1 MSKVKFCAPGKG
13 DTISCFSLPS
23 LKRIANNWNSKNPNE
38 LISMSSDKATLWNRI
53 SQKLRKI
60 TKCPH
65 EWCWLDSNYITDLND
80 VITSSWALNMDDPKP
95 LRIVGPEGTKETVAR
110 ILHFL
115 DLDIGYRLAHHDDLN
130 EPPQV
135 EVTEVTKGSL
145 DLSTTVSIST
155 APTDHRPVDPTIAFR
170 FDYQES
176 SVVVAGDTVPCT
188 DLDQLCN
195 GAKALV
201 HTAIRKD
208 IIETLPLQRAK
219 DILNYHSSVE
229 EAAQTA
235 QRAGMEMLILTHYV
249 PGIPPAENEFH
260 ELVVQQWR
268 DRAAENFSGKIEIGD
283 DLLKISL

>member
-1 MSKVKFCAPGKG
+1 MIDVTLLGTGSPIPDPHRAGPSTLVQAGDENYLVDAGRGVLMRLAGAGCAP
-13 DTISCFSLPS
+13 TMLTAV
-23 LKRIANNWNSKNPNE
+23 L
-38 LISMSSDKATLWNRI
+38 LTHLHSD
-53 SQKLRKI
+53 
-60 TKCPH
+60 H
-65 EWCWLDSNYITDLND
+65 ITDLND

-135 EVTEVTKGSL
+135 EVTEITKGSL

-176 SVVVAGDTVPCT
+176 SVVVAGDTIPCT

-229 EAAQTA
+229 EAAETA
-235 QRAGMEMLILTHYV
+235 QRAGMETLILTHYV

>member
-1 MSKVKFCAPGKG
+1 MIDVTLLGTGSPIPDPHRAGPSTLVQAGDENYLVDAGRGVLMRLAGAGCAP
-13 DTISCFSLPS
+13 TMLTAV
-23 LKRIANNWNSKNPNE
+23 L
-38 LISMSSDKATLWNRI
+38 LTHLHSD
-53 SQKLRKI
+53 
-60 TKCPH
+60 H
-65 EWCWLDSNYITDLND
+65 ITDLND

-135 EVTEVTKGSL
+135 EVTEITKGSL

-176 SVVVAGDTVPCT
+176 SVVVAGDTIPCT

-229 EAAQTA
+229 EAAETA
-235 QRAGMEMLILTHYV
+235 QRAGMETLILTHYV

-260 ELVVQQWR
+260 KLVVQQWR

>member
-1 MSKVKFCAPGKG
+1 MIDVTLLGTGSPIPDPHRAGPSTLVQAGDENYLVDAGRGVLMRLAGAGCAP
-13 DTISCFSLPS
+13 TMLTAV
-23 LKRIANNWNSKNPNE
+23 L
-38 LISMSSDKATLWNRI
+38 LTHLHSD
-53 SQKLRKI
+53 
-60 TKCPH
+60 H
-65 EWCWLDSNYITDLND
+65 ITDLND

-135 EVTEVTKGSL
+135 EVTEITKGSL
-145 DLSTTVSIST
+145 GLSTSVSIST

-176 SVVVAGDTVPCT
+176 SVVVAGDTIPCT

-229 EAAQTA
+229 EAAETA
-235 QRAGMEMLILTHYV
+235 QRAGMETLILTHYV
-249 PGIPPAENEFH
+249 PGIPPAENELH
-260 ELVVQQWR
+260 QLVVQQWR

>member
-1 MSKVKFCAPGKG
+1 MIDVTLLGTGSPIPDPHRAGPSTLVQAGDENYLVDAGRGVLMRLAGAGCAP
-13 DTISCFSLPS
+13 TMLTAV
-23 LKRIANNWNSKNPNE
+23 L
-38 LISMSSDKATLWNRI
+38 LTHLHSD
-53 SQKLRKI
+53 
-60 TKCPH
+60 H
-65 EWCWLDSNYITDLND
+65 ITDLND

-135 EVTEVTKGSL
+135 EVTEITKGSL

-229 EAAQTA
+229 EAAETA
-235 QRAGMEMLILTHYV
+235 QRAGMETLILTHYV

-260 ELVVQQWR
+260 KLVVQQWR

>member
-1 MSKVKFCAPGKG
+1 MIDVTLLGTGSPIPDPHRAGPSTLVQAGDENYLVDAGRGVLMRLAGAGCAP
-13 DTISCFSLPS
+13 TMLTAV
-23 LKRIANNWNSKNPNE
+23 L
-38 LISMSSDKATLWNRI
+38 LTHLHSD
-53 SQKLRKI
+53 
-60 TKCPH
+60 H
-65 EWCWLDSNYITDLND
+65 ITDLND
-80 VITSSWALNMDDPKP
+80 VITSSWALNMDNPKP

-115 DLDIGYRLAHHDDLN
+115 DLDIGYSLAHHDDLN

-135 EVTEVTKGSL
+135 EVTEITKGSL

-176 SVVVAGDTVPCT
+176 SVGVAGDTVPCT

-229 EAAQTA
+229 EAAETA
-235 QRAGMEMLILTHYV
+235 QRAGMETLILTHYV

>member
-1 MSKVKFCAPGKG
+1 MIDVTLLGTGSPIPDPHRAGPSTLVQAGDENYLVDAGRGVLMRLAGAGCAP
-13 DTISCFSLPS
+13 TMLTAV
-23 LKRIANNWNSKNPNE
+23 L
-38 LISMSSDKATLWNRI
+38 LTHLHSD
-53 SQKLRKI
+53 
-60 TKCPH
+60 H
-65 EWCWLDSNYITDLND
+65 ITDLND
-80 VITSSWALNMDDPKP
+80 VITSSWALNMDNPKP

-135 EVTEVTKGSL
+135 EVTEITKGSL
-145 DLSTTVSIST
+145 GLSTVVSISA

-268 DRAAENFSGKIEIGD
+268 DRAAENFSGKVEIGD

>member
-1 MSKVKFCAPGKG
+1 MIDVTLLGTGSPIPDPHRAGPSTLVQAGDENYLVDAGRGVLMRLAGAGCAP
-13 DTISCFSLPS
+13 TMLTAV
-23 LKRIANNWNSKNPNE
+23 L
-38 LISMSSDKATLWNRI
+38 LTHLHSD
-53 SQKLRKI
+53 
-60 TKCPH
+60 H
-65 EWCWLDSNYITDLND
+65 ITDLND

-135 EVTEVTKGSL
+135 EVTEITKGSL

-176 SVVVAGDTVPCT
+176 SVVVAGDTIPCT

-229 EAAQTA
+229 EAAETA
-235 QRAGMEMLILTHYV
+235 QRAGMETLILTHYV

-268 DRAAENFSGKIEIGD
+268 DRAAENFSGKVQIGD

>member
-1 MSKVKFCAPGKG
+1 MIDVTLLGTGSPIPDPYRAGPSTLVQAGDENYLVDAGRGVLMRLAGAGCAP
-13 DTISCFSLPS
+13 TMLTAV
-23 LKRIANNWNSKNPNE
+23 L
-38 LISMSSDKATLWNRI
+38 LTHLHSD
-53 SQKLRKI
+53 
-60 TKCPH
+60 H
-65 EWCWLDSNYITDLND
+65 ITDLND

-135 EVTEVTKGSL
+135 EVTEITKGSL
-145 DLSTTVSIST
+145 DLSTSVSIST

-268 DRAAENFSGKIEIGD
+268 DRAAENFSGKVEIGD

>member
-1 MSKVKFCAPGKG
+1 MIDVTLLGTGSPIPDPHRAGPSTLVQAGDENYLVDAGRGVLMRLAGAGCAP
-13 DTISCFSLPS
+13 TMLTAV
-23 LKRIANNWNSKNPNE
+23 L
-38 LISMSSDKATLWNRI
+38 LTHLHSD
-53 SQKLRKI
+53 
-60 TKCPH
+60 H
-65 EWCWLDSNYITDLND
+65 ITDLND
-80 VITSSWALNMDDPKP
+80 VITSSWALNMDNPKP
-95 LRIVGPEGTKETVAR
+95 LRIVGPEGTKEPVAR

-135 EVTEVTKGSL
+135 EVTEITKGSL

-268 DRAAENFSGKIEIGD
+268 DRAAENFSGKVEIGD

>member
-1 MSKVKFCAPGKG
+1 MIDVTLLGTGSPIPDPHRAGPSTLVQAGDENYLVDAGRGVLMRLAGAGCAP
-13 DTISCFSLPS
+13 TMLTAV
-23 LKRIANNWNSKNPNE
+23 L
-38 LISMSSDKATLWNRI
+38 LTHLHSD
-53 SQKLRKI
+53 
-60 TKCPH
+60 H
-65 EWCWLDSNYITDLND
+65 ITDLND
-80 VITSSWALNMDDPKP
+80 VITSSWALNMDNPKP

-135 EVTEVTKGSL
+135 EVTEITKGSL

-176 SVVVAGDTVPCT
+176 SVVVAGDTIPCT

-235 QRAGMEMLILTHYV
+235 QRAGMEMLFLTHYV

-268 DRAAENFSGKIEIGD
+268 NRAAENFSGKVEIGD

>member
-1 MSKVKFCAPGKG
+1 MIDVTLLGTGSPIPDPHRAGPSTLVQAGDENYLVDAGRGVLMRLAGAGCAP
-13 DTISCFSLPS
+13 TMLTAV
-23 LKRIANNWNSKNPNE
+23 L
-38 LISMSSDKATLWNRI
+38 LTHLHSD
-53 SQKLRKI
+53 
-60 TKCPH
+60 H
-65 EWCWLDSNYITDLND
+65 ITDLND

-135 EVTEVTKGSL
+135 EVTEITKGSL
-145 DLSTTVSIST
+145 DLSTAVSIST

-176 SVVVAGDTVPCT
+176 SVVVAGDTIPCT

-229 EAAQTA
+229 EAAETA
-235 QRAGMEMLILTHYV
+235 QRAGMETLILTHYV

-268 DRAAENFSGKIEIGD
+268 DRAAEYFSGKVEIGD

>member
-1 MSKVKFCAPGKG
+1 MIDVTLLGTGSPIPDPHRAGPSTLVQAGDENYLVDAGRGVLMRLAGAGCAP
-13 DTISCFSLPS
+13 TMLTAV
-23 LKRIANNWNSKNPNE
+23 L
-38 LISMSSDKATLWNRI
+38 LTHLHSD
-53 SQKLRKI
+53 
-60 TKCPH
+60 H
-65 EWCWLDSNYITDLND
+65 ITDLND

-135 EVTEVTKGSL
+135 EVTEITKGSL

-176 SVVVAGDTVPCT
+176 SVVVAGDTIPCT

-229 EAAQTA
+229 EAAETA
-235 QRAGMEMLILTHYV
+235 QRAGMETLILTHYV
-249 PGIPPAENEFH
+249 PGIPSAENEFH

>member
-1 MSKVKFCAPGKG
+1 MIDVTLLGTGSPIPDPHRAGPSTLVQAGDENYLVDAGRGVLMRLAGAGCAP
-13 DTISCFSLPS
+13 TMLTAV
-23 LKRIANNWNSKNPNE
+23 L
-38 LISMSSDKATLWNRI
+38 LTHLHSD
-53 SQKLRKI
+53 
-60 TKCPH
+60 H
-65 EWCWLDSNYITDLND
+65 ITDLND

-135 EVTEVTKGSL
+135 EVTEITKGSL
-145 DLSTTVSIST
+145 GLSTTVSIST

-176 SVVVAGDTVPCT
+176 SVVVAGDTIPCT

-229 EAAQTA
+229 EAAETA
-235 QRAGMEMLILTHYV
+235 QRAGMETLILTHYV

>member
-1 MSKVKFCAPGKG
+1 MIDVTLLGTGSPIPDPHRAGPSTLVQAGDENYLVDAGRGVLMRLAGAGCAP
-13 DTISCFSLPS
+13 TMLTAV
-23 LKRIANNWNSKNPNE
+23 L
-38 LISMSSDKATLWNRI
+38 LTHLHSD
-53 SQKLRKI
+53 
-60 TKCPH
+60 H
-65 EWCWLDSNYITDLND
+65 ITDLND

-135 EVTEVTKGSL
+135 EVTEITKGSL

-176 SVVVAGDTVPCT
+176 SVVVAGDTIPCT

-229 EAAQTA
+229 EAAETA
-235 QRAGMEMLILTHYV
+235 QRAGMETLILTHYV

-268 DRAAENFSGKIEIGD
+268 NRAAENFSGKIEIGD

>member
-1 MSKVKFCAPGKG
+1 MIDVTLLGTGSPIPDPHRAGPSTLVQAGDENYLVDAGRGVLMRLAGAGCAP
-13 DTISCFSLPS
+13 TMLTAV
-23 LKRIANNWNSKNPNE
+23 L
-38 LISMSSDKATLWNRI
+38 LTHLHSD
-53 SQKLRKI
+53 
-60 TKCPH
+60 H
-65 EWCWLDSNYITDLND
+65 ITDLND

-115 DLDIGYRLAHHDDLN
+115 DLDIGYSLAHHDDLN

-135 EVTEVTKGSL
+135 EVTEITKGSL

-229 EAAQTA
+229 EAAETA
-235 QRAGMEMLILTHYV
+235 QRAGMETLILTHYV

>member
-1 MSKVKFCAPGKG
+1 MIDVTLLGTGSPIPDPHRAGPSTLVQAGDENYLVDAGRGVLMRLAGAGCAP
-13 DTISCFSLPS
+13 TMLTAV
-23 LKRIANNWNSKNPNE
+23 L
-38 LISMSSDKATLWNRI
+38 LTHLHSD
-53 SQKLRKI
+53 
-60 TKCPH
+60 H
-65 EWCWLDSNYITDLND
+65 ITDLND

-95 LRIVGPEGTKETVAR
+95 LRVVGPEGTKETVAR

-130 EPPQV
+130 EPPKV
-135 EVTEVTKGSL
+135 EVTEITKGSL

-176 SVVVAGDTVPCT
+176 SVVVAGDTIPCT

-229 EAAQTA
+229 EAAETA
-235 QRAGMEMLILTHYV
+235 QRAGMETLILTHYV

>member
-1 MSKVKFCAPGKG
+1 MIDVTLLGTGSPIPDPHRAGPSTLVQAGDENYLVDAGRGVLMRLAGAGCAP
-13 DTISCFSLPS
+13 TMLTAV
-23 LKRIANNWNSKNPNE
+23 L
-38 LISMSSDKATLWNRI
+38 LTHLHSD
-53 SQKLRKI
+53 
-60 TKCPH
+60 H
-65 EWCWLDSNYITDLND
+65 ITDLND

-135 EVTEVTKGSL
+135 EVTEITKGSL
-145 DLSTTVSIST
+145 GLSTTVSIST

-176 SVVVAGDTVPCT
+176 SVVVAGDTIPCT

-229 EAAQTA
+229 EAAETA
-235 QRAGMEMLILTHYV
+235 QRAGMETLILTHYV

-268 DRAAENFSGKIEIGD
+268 DRAAENFSGRIEIGD

>member
-1 MSKVKFCAPGKG
+1 MIDVTLLGTGSPIPDPHRAGPSTLVQAGDENYLVDAGRGVLMRLAGAGCAP
-13 DTISCFSLPS
+13 TMLTAV
-23 LKRIANNWNSKNPNE
+23 L
-38 LISMSSDKATLWNRI
+38 LTHLHSD
-53 SQKLRKI
+53 
-60 TKCPH
+60 H
-65 EWCWLDSNYITDLND
+65 ITDLND

-135 EVTEVTKGSL
+135 EVTEITKGSL
-145 DLSTTVSIST
+145 DLSTAVNIST

-176 SVVVAGDTVPCT
+176 SVVVAGDTIPCT

-229 EAAQTA
+229 EAAETA

>member
-1 MSKVKFCAPGKG
+1 MRLAGAGCAP
-13 DTISCFSLPS
+13 TMLTAV
-23 LKRIANNWNSKNPNE
+23 L
-38 LISMSSDKATLWNRI
+38 LTHLHSD
-53 SQKLRKI
+53 
-60 TKCPH
+60 H
-65 EWCWLDSNYITDLND
+65 ITDLND
-80 VITSSWALNMDDPKP
+80 VITSSWALNMDNPKP

-135 EVTEVTKGSL
+135 EVTEITKGSL
-145 DLSTTVSIST
+145 DLSTAVNIST

-229 EAAQTA
+229 EAAETA

-268 DRAAENFSGKIEIGD
+268 DRAAENFSGKVEIGD

>member
-1 MSKVKFCAPGKG
+1 MIDVTLLGTGSPIPDPHRAGPSTLVQAGDENYLVDAGRGVLMRLAGAGCAP
-13 DTISCFSLPS
+13 TMLTAV
-23 LKRIANNWNSKNPNE
+23 L
-38 LISMSSDKATLWNRI
+38 LTHLHSD
-53 SQKLRKI
+53 
-60 TKCPH
+60 H
-65 EWCWLDSNYITDLND
+65 ITDLND
-80 VITSSWALNMDDPKP
+80 VITSSWALNMDNPKP

-135 EVTEVTKGSL
+135 EVTEITKGSL

-176 SVVVAGDTVPCT
+176 SVVVAGDTIPCT

-208 IIETLPLQRAK
+208 IIETLPLQRTK

-229 EAAQTA
+229 EAAETA
-235 QRAGMEMLILTHYV
+235 QRAGMETLILTHYV

-268 DRAAENFSGKIEIGD
+268 DRAAENFSGKVEIGD

>member
-1 MSKVKFCAPGKG
+1 MIDVTLLGTGSPIPDPHRAGPSTLVQAGDENYLVDAGRGVLMRLAGAGCAP
-13 DTISCFSLPS
+13 TMLTAV
-23 LKRIANNWNSKNPNE
+23 L
-38 LISMSSDKATLWNRI
+38 LTHLHSD
-53 SQKLRKI
+53 
-60 TKCPH
+60 H
-65 EWCWLDSNYITDLND
+65 ITDLND

-135 EVTEVTKGSL
+135 EVTEITKGSL

-155 APTDHRPVDPTIAFR
+155 SPTDHRPVDPTIAFR

-176 SVVVAGDTVPCT
+176 SVVVAGDTIPCT

-229 EAAQTA
+229 EAAETA
-235 QRAGMEMLILTHYV
+235 QRAGMETLILTHYV

>member
-1 MSKVKFCAPGKG
+1 MIDVTLLGTGSPIPDPHRAGPSTLVQAGDENYLVDAGRGVLMRLAGAGCAP
-13 DTISCFSLPS
+13 TMLTAV
-23 LKRIANNWNSKNPNE
+23 L
-38 LISMSSDKATLWNRI
+38 LTHLHSD
-53 SQKLRKI
+53 
-60 TKCPH
+60 H
-65 EWCWLDSNYITDLND
+65 ITDLND

-135 EVTEVTKGSL
+135 EVTEITKGSL
-145 DLSTTVSIST
+145 DLSTTVSISS

-176 SVVVAGDTVPCT
+176 SVVVAGDTIPCT

-229 EAAQTA
+229 EAAETA
-235 QRAGMEMLILTHYV
+235 QRAGMEMLILPHYV

-268 DRAAENFSGKIEIGD
+268 DRAAENLSGKIEIGD

>member
-1 MSKVKFCAPGKG
+1 MIDVTLLGTGSPIPDPHRAGPSTLVQAGDENYLVDAGRGVLMRLAGAGCAP
-13 DTISCFSLPS
+13 TMLTAV
-23 LKRIANNWNSKNPNE
+23 L
-38 LISMSSDKATLWNRI
+38 LTHLHSD
-53 SQKLRKI
+53 
-60 TKCPH
+60 H
-65 EWCWLDSNYITDLND
+65 ITDLND
-80 VITSSWALNMDDPKP
+80 VITSSWALNMDNPKP

-135 EVTEVTKGSL
+135 EVTEITKGSL

-176 SVVVAGDTVPCT
+176 SVVVAGDTIPCT

-229 EAAQTA
+229 EAAETA

>member
-1 MSKVKFCAPGKG
+1 MIDVTILGTGSPIPDPHRAGPSTLVQAGDENYLVDAGRGVLMRLAGAGCAP
-13 DTISCFSLPS
+13 TMLTAV
-23 LKRIANNWNSKNPNE
+23 L
-38 LISMSSDKATLWNRI
+38 LTHLHSD
-53 SQKLRKI
+53 
-60 TKCPH
+60 H
-65 EWCWLDSNYITDLND
+65 ITDLND

-135 EVTEVTKGSL
+135 EVTEITKGSL

-176 SVVVAGDTVPCT
+176 SVVVAGGTVPCT

>member
-1 MSKVKFCAPGKG
+1 MIDVTLLGTGSPIPDPHRAGPSTLVQAGDENYLVDAGRGVLMRLAGAGCAP
-13 DTISCFSLPS
+13 TMLTAV
-23 LKRIANNWNSKNPNE
+23 L
-38 LISMSSDKATLWNRI
+38 LTHLHSD
-53 SQKLRKI
+53 
-60 TKCPH
+60 H
-65 EWCWLDSNYITDLND
+65 ITDLND

-135 EVTEVTKGSL
+135 EVTEITKGSL

-268 DRAAENFSGKIEIGD
+268 DRAAENFSGKVEIGD